1 MSKKEKKE
9 KKEQFLSE
17 NATLK
22 VLERYTCPSNPL
34 DLEKFSLRFF
44 CVFLFMFFVCLFH
57 YFDWLANPSIFEGR
71 IVFQT

>member
-34 DLEKFSLRFF
+34 DLEKFCLR
-44 CVFLFMFFVCLFH
+44 VFLCFLVYVFCLFVSL
-57 YFDWLANPSIFEGR
+57 F
-71 IVFQT
+71 